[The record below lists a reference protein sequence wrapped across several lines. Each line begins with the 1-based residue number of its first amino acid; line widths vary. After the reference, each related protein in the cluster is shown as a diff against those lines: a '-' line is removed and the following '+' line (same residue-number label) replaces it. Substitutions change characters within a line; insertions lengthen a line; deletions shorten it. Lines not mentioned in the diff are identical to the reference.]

1 MAFERKQHLRFRTG
15 LLFQVFKYSVYSLL
29 TLNIIL
35 FFLEDHAAALIKY
48 TEGLTFALVLEGYAT
63 SIDTAAWVILLLVFE
78 LETYILDDRHFTNA
92 VNGLLTAIR
101 AFCFAFI
108 VFAFYG
114 YFQTMLASYEL
125 EPAPEIA
132 DLCSAADTGALYAID
147 ESEYEAIT
155 SENCATFSESTSF
168 KRFVDSEALTDDTMA
183 IHIQRLVWA
192 DVINAGVW
200 ILIVILLE
208 IDIRL
213 QDRGRYEGAAFR
225 TSMALKGVLYPALF
239 VVAVYWGIK
248 GDFIDF
254 WDAFLWLVA
263 FLFIENNILEWRE
276 EERAASA

>member
-1 MAFERKQHLRFRTG
+1 MRFRSG
-15 LLFQVFKYSVYSLL
+15 LLFQLFKYSVYGLL
-29 TLNIIL
+29 TLNIVL
-35 FFLEDHAAALIKY
+35 FFLEDHSAALVKY
-48 TEGLTFALVLEGYAT
+48 TEGLTPSLLLEGYAT

-78 LETYILDDRHFTNA
+78 LETYVLDDRHFTKT
-92 VNGLLTAIR
+92 VNRLLTGIR

-125 EPAPEIA
+125 ERAPAVT
-132 DLCSAADTGALYAID
+132 DLCSVAGTGDLYAID

-155 SENCATFSESTSF
+155 AENCKTLSQENSF
-168 KRFVDSEALTDDTMA
+168 QRFADSNALADNAMA
-183 IHIQRLVWA
+183 MHIQRLAWA

-213 QDRGRYEGAAFR
+213 QERNRYEGLAFK
-225 TSMALKGVLYPALF
+225 TSMALKGVLYPTLF
-239 VVAVYWGIK
+239 LVAVFWGVE

-276 EERAASA
+276 EERAASR

>member
-1 MAFERKQHLRFRTG
+1 MRFRSG
-15 LLFQVFKYSVYSLL
+15 LLFQLFKYSVYALL
-29 TLNIIL
+29 TLNIVL
-35 FFLEDHAAALIKY
+35 FFLEDHAAVLIKY
-48 TEGLTFALVLEGYAT
+48 AEGLTPALILEGYAT

-78 LETYILDDRHFTNA
+78 LETYVLEDRHFTKT
-92 VNGLLTAIR
+92 VNRLLTAIR

-114 YFQTMLASYEL
+114 YFQTMLSTYQL
-125 EPAPEIA
+125 EPAA
-132 DLCSAADTGALYAID
+132 GVTDLCAVADAGELYAID
-147 ESEYEAIT
+147 ESEYEEIT
-155 SENCATFSESTSF
+155 SGNCETFSEATSF
-168 KRFVDSEALTDDTMA
+168 KRFTDSEALTDDAMA
-183 IHIQRLVWA
+183 VHIQRLAWA

-213 QDRGRYEGAAFR
+213 QERNRYEGLAFR
-225 TSMALKGVLYPALF
+225 ASMSLKAVFYPTLF
-239 VVAVYWGIK
+239 LVAVYWGVK

-276 EERAASA
+276 EERADSA